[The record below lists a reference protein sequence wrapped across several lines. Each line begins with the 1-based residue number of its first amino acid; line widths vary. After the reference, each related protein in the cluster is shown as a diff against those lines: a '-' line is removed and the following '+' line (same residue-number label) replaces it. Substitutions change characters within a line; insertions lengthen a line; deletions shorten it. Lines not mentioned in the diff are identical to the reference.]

1 MRLSA
6 LLSCVVFVI
15 FCGPYQGYANGQS
28 YSYYASKADSCAR
41 NLDYNCA
48 IDFYNKALT
57 FENGDSSL
65 NAFVAIHNEIGDIY
79 YKQGYFTKA
88 NRSYQLVLK
97 YANVH
102 ELDQEKAK
110 ALMGQSHILWRYGD
124 NVQSIQNILESIDLF
139 RDLKDTTN
147 LVSASNIL
155 GGIYVSTGELQKAGR
170 IYEETLKIAIASK
183 DSVGMASSYE
193 YKGVIRSF
201 KGQYAE
207 AIKYY
212 LKSLAIN
219 MKIGNEVDAGITN
232 ANIGEAYMNLAD
244 YKIALEYLEVAEE
257 ILTRHNFNSG
267 LIFVNYCAG
276 QCLMQIKQFRRAHQ
290 RFDRSLELIQLTGES
305 REKSTVLAL
314 KAECYALEGKF
325 SQAYELHKIYAVA
338 KDSLNTSN
346 QNEEL
351 MQIMSQ
357 FEFEKQEQENLFLQ
371 QENEIKA
378 KEIES
383 KQSVIRLQYVIG
395 GIMFL
400 FLVVV
405 VYLFVKLYK
414 NKVLLDYANQT
425 KNKLFGFIAHD
436 IKAPLGNLQMLAH
449 MLNENFFKE
458 KGDQKRLLKELT
470 NSAHAVEQ
478 LTDDL
483 ISWSVAQQ
491 SGLQFHPENVV
502 LGEVIK
508 DCLEL
513 FNYQIDFKKIVIEN
527 KVPPYLEV
535 YADRKALMS
544 ISRNII
550 SNAIKFSE
558 TGGLVVLSARD
569 SKGKKSRLPMIELR
583 CKDEGVGMEPDKAAM
598 LVSSKAIETTRGT
611 ANEKG
616 TGLGLNLVKEFV
628 KKSKGYI
635 KIKSK
640 PDEGTK
646 FSVFLPSAKN

>member
-1 MRLSA
+1 MRLGV
-6 LLSCVVFVI
+6 LLLGVVIAI
-15 FCGPYQGYANGQS
+15 F
-28 YSYYASKADSCAR
+28 SKPFYGNAIGVPESDFLKQADSCAQTL
-41 NLDYNCA
+41 NYDCA
-48 IDFYNKALT
+48 IDFYNQALS
-57 FENGDSSL
+57 FADGDSSL
-65 NAFVAIHNEIGDIY
+65 QAFLNIHNQIGDIY

-88 NRSYQLVLK
+88 NKSYQLVLK
-97 YANVH
+97 FAKEH
-102 ELDQEKAK
+102 KEDIQKAR

-139 RDLKDTTN
+139 RSLKDTTN

-155 GGIYVSTGELQKAGR
+155 GGIYVSTGEFQKAAL
-170 IYEETLKIAIASK
+170 IYEETLNIAIAGK
-183 DSVGMASSYE
+183 DSIGMASSYE

-201 KGQYAE
+201 RGQYTE

-219 MKIGNEVDAGITN
+219 IKIGNEVDAGITN
-232 ANIGEAYMNLAD
+232 ANIGEAYMNLLD

-276 QCLMQIKQFRRAHQ
+276 QCLMRMDRFSLAHQ
-290 RFDRSLELIQLTGES
+290 RFDKSLELIQLTGES
-305 REKSTVLAL
+305 REHSTVLAL
-314 KAECYALEGKF
+314 KAECFALEGKYEK
-325 SQAYELHKIYAVA
+325 AYEMHKQYAVA
-338 KDSLNTSN
+338 KDSLNISN

-351 MQIMSQ
+351 MQIMGQ

-378 KEIES
+378 TELEA
-383 KQSVIRLQYVIG
+383 KQDLIRLQYVIG

-400 FLVVV
+400 FLIVVI
-405 VYLFVKLYK
+405 YLFVKLYK

-436 IKAPLGNLQMLAH
+436 IKSPLGNLQMLVH
-449 MLNENFFKE
+449 MLNENFFNDK
-458 KGDQKRLLKELT
+458 KDQARLLSELS
-470 NSAHAVEQ
+470 NCAHSVEE

-483 ISWSVAQQ
+483 ITWSVAQQ

-550 SNAIKFSE
+550 SNAIKFSDP
-558 TGGLVVLSARD
+558 GGLVILSARD
-569 SKGKKSRLPMIELR
+569 SKGKRPGLPMIELR
-583 CKDEGVGMEPDKAAM
+583 CKDEGVGMDKDKAES
-598 LVSSKAIETTRGT
+598 LVSSNNIETTRGT
-611 ANEKG
+611 VNEKG
-616 TGLGLNLVKEFV
+616 SGLGLNLVKEFV
-628 KKSKGYI
+628 KKSHGYI

-640 PDEGTK
+640 PDAGTRL
-646 FSVFLPSAKN
+646 SVFLPSAKG